1 MSQYFTILTTIGA
14 AALANATALGQSI
27 KITQFAVGDG
37 GSAAYNP
44 DLATLKASS
53 TLVNELYRGAVNQLS
68 VNPDNPASYYI
79 EGVVPVEIG
88 GWTAR
93 EVGWFLSDGR
103 LFAVTK
109 LPPSYKTVPA
119 DGAATEL
126 PIRTYL
132 AIGSDANVTLKV
144 DPTVVLATR
153 GYVTDALKKATV
165 KASQAAVL
173 NADHLYLAHADVQLD
188 AVADGFR
195 TSFKV
200 DRSVDLKVGKCRLL
214 APIGETID
222 TENGNFEAVNF
233 VVNRTTFEFVRAD
246 GQWRQE

>member
-14 AALANATALGQSI
+14 AALANATALGQPI
-27 KITQFAVGDG
+27 NITQFAVGDG
-37 GSAAYNP
+37 GGTDYNP
-44 DLATLKASS
+44 DISALKASAA
-53 TLVNELYRGAVNQLS
+53 LVNELYRGAVNQLS

-93 EVGWFLSDGR
+93 EVGWFLADGR

-132 AIGSDANVTLKV
+132 AIGTDANVTLKV

-165 KASQAAVL
+165 KANQTAVL
-173 NADHLYLAHADVQLD
+173 NADHLYLAHADVQLS
-188 AVADGFR
+188 AVADGYR
-195 TSFKV
+195 AAFKV
-200 DRSVDLKVGKCRLL
+200 DRSVDLKAGKCRLL
-214 APIGETID
+214 APVGETID
-222 TENGNFEAVNF
+222 TENGEFATVNF
-233 VVNRTTFEFVRAD
+233 VVNRTSFEFVRAN